1 MYYSNLDRMFDSI
14 FGGDPNQILWPSSVI
29 RSDEDTTYEINQT
42 KDGAYLLFE
51 VPGFNKTNLKV
62 ELEGGNLI
70 LDGTRTYKVNGEEK
84 TKKISKSFNLGKGY
98 DPSSVEATI
107 DDGILTVFIP
117 NYKKQEKKRISLL

>member
-1 MYYSNLDRMFDSI
+1 MFDSI
-14 FGGDPNQILWPSSVI
+14 FGGDPNQISWSSSIV

-70 LDGTRTYKVNGEEK
+70 LDGARTYKVNGEEK

>member
-14 FGGDPNQILWPSSVI
+14 FGGTPNQISWSSSIV